1 MFRERNQTR
10 VSCEVCGVIME
21 ASYLPKHMKRTHS
34 KILTHTRGVDTGG
47 GGADTYVV
55 SLPCVLKLVTCP

>member
-47 GGADTYVV
+47 GGADT
-55 SLPCVLKLVTCP
+55 